1 MPQQPDEDRLPFLT
15 CDGTPP
21 MKKGSSTAQ
30 ILRAFICGGV
40 IASTTAFLPVRSA
53 ASRTDSMSL
62 TDSPKVVLDE
72 AWQLVNQ
79 YYVDNTFNHN
89 DWQAIRSDLL
99 KPSYSSKE
107 QAYTALRAAL
117 KKLQDPYTR
126 FMDPEQFTALTTQ
139 TSGELSGV
147 GIRLEKDK
155 VTKILTVVEPM
166 AGSPALKA
174 GIKAGDQILAI
185 DGKTTRSMDVEAAS
199 ALIRG
204 KVGTTVKLRVNR
216 DGAQNFDVAIGRE
229 LIELSTVSFSVKQEG
244 DKSIGYIRLG
254 EFSSH
259 AASQIQKAI
268 KELDKQKV
276 NAYILDL
283 RGNPG
288 GLLNA
293 SIDIARMWLN
303 KGMIVRTVDRVGQD
317 ESISANQT
325 AISQL
330 PLVVLV
336 DGNSASSSEI
346 LTGALKDNG
355 RATVVGS
362 KTFGKAMVQSVHQ
375 LSDGSGMAVTIAHY
389 YTPNGTDI
397 SQKGIVP
404 DIQTDLTAEQ
414 VAQLNAKPDLLAT
427 KADPQY
433 VQAVRSVTKMIRAY
447 RPSVQPAVTING
459 VDAAPAQAVK

>member
-1 MPQQPDEDRLPFLT
+1 
-15 CDGTPP
+15 
-21 MKKGSSTAQ
+21 MKQGSFPSQ
-30 ILRAFICGGV
+30 ILRAFFIGGV
-40 IASTTAFLPVRSA
+40 LATATSLIPIRPA
-53 ASRTDSMSL
+53 DSRTDGIAF
-62 TDSPKVVLDE
+62 TDSPKVILDE

-79 YYVDNTFNHN
+79 YYVDNTFNRN
-89 DWQAIRSDLL
+89 DWQAVRKDLL
-99 KPSYSSKE
+99 SPSYSSKD

-126 FMDPEQFTALTTQ
+126 FMDPEQFASLTTQ

-147 GIRLEKDK
+147 GIRLELNKI
-155 VTKILTVVEPM
+155 TKILTVVEPM
-166 AGSPALKA
+166 PGSPALKA
-174 GIKAGDQILAI
+174 GVKAGDQILAI
-185 DGKTTRSMDVEAAS
+185 DGKTTRTMNVEAAS
-199 ALIRG
+199 TLIRG
-204 KVGTTVKLRVNR
+204 KVGTTVNLRINR
-216 DGAQNFDVAIGRE
+216 EGAKNFDVAIGRQ
-229 LIELSTVSFSVKQEG
+229 LIELSTVTYSAKKEAAAN
-244 DKSIGYIRLG
+244 IGYIRLG

-268 KELDKQKV
+268 RDLDKQKV

-288 GLLNA
+288 GLLNS

-317 ESISANQT
+317 DSILANQT
-325 AISQL
+325 AITQL

-346 LTGALKDNG
+346 LTGALKDNR

-362 KTFGKAMVQSVHQ
+362 KTFGKALVQSVHQ

-397 SQKGIVP
+397 SHKGITP
-404 DIQTDLTAEQ
+404 DIQTELTAEQ
-414 VAQLNAKPDLLAT
+414 VAQLNAKPSLLAT

-433 VQAVRSVTKMIRAY
+433 VQAVRSATKLIRASRSTD
-447 RPSVQPAVTING
+447 RPDVTVNG
-459 VDAAPAQAVK
+459 VEAPPAQAAKK

>member
-1 MPQQPDEDRLPFLT
+1 
-15 CDGTPP
+15 

-40 IASTTAFLPVRSA
+40 IASTTAFLPVQSA
-53 ASRTDSMSL
+53 TTRTDSMTL

-89 DWQAIRSDLL
+89 DWQAIRNDLL

-147 GIRLEKDK
+147 GIRLEKNK

-166 AGSPALKA
+166 PGSPALKA

-216 DGAQNFDVAIGRE
+216 DGTQNFDVAIGRE

-325 AISQL
+325 ALSQL

>member
-1 MPQQPDEDRLPFLT
+1 
-15 CDGTPP
+15 
-21 MKKGSSTAQ
+21 
-30 ILRAFICGGV
+30 
-40 IASTTAFLPVRSA
+40 
-53 ASRTDSMSL
+53 
-62 TDSPKVVLDE
+62 
-72 AWQLVNQ
+72 
-79 YYVDNTFNHN
+79 
-89 DWQAIRSDLL
+89 
-99 KPSYSSKE
+99 
-107 QAYTALRAAL
+107 
-117 KKLQDPYTR
+117 
-126 FMDPEQFTALTTQ
+126 
-139 TSGELSGV
+139 LSGV
-147 GIRLEKDK
+147 GIRLEKNK

-166 AGSPALKA
+166 PGSPALKA

-204 KVGTTVKLRVNR
+204 KVGTTVTLRVNR
-216 DGAQNFDVAIGRE
+216 EGAKNFDVAIGRE
-229 LIELSTVSFSVKQEG
+229 LIELSTVSFSVKKEG

-317 ESISANQT
+317 ESILANQT

-362 KTFGKAMVQSVHQ
+362 KTFGKALVQSVHQ

-397 SQKGIVP
+397 SHKGIVP

-433 VQAVRSVTKMIRAY
+433 VQAVRSATKMIRAY
-447 RPSVQPAVTING
+447 RPSDRPAVTING
-459 VDAAPAQAVK
+459 VEAAPAQAIK

>member
-1 MPQQPDEDRLPFLT
+1 
-15 CDGTPP
+15 
-21 MKKGSSTAQ
+21 MKQGSFSSQ
-30 ILRAFICGGV
+30 VFRAFFIGGV
-40 IASTTAFLPVRSA
+40 LATATTLIPIRPAD
-53 ASRTDSMSL
+53 SRTDGIAF
-62 TDSPKVVLDE
+62 TDSPKVILDE

-89 DWQAIRSDLL
+89 DWQAIRKDLL
-99 KPSYSSKE
+99 SPSYSSKD
-107 QAYTALRAAL
+107 QAYTALRSVL

-147 GIRLEKDK
+147 GIRLELNK

-166 AGSPALKA
+166 PDSPALKA
-174 GIKAGDQILAI
+174 GVKAGDQILAI
-185 DGKTTRSMDVEAAS
+185 DGKTTRTMNVETAS

-204 KVGTTVKLRVNR
+204 KVGTTVNLRINR
-216 DGAQNFDVAIGRE
+216 EGNKNFDVAIGRRV
-229 LIELSTVSFSVKQEG
+229 IELSTVTYSAKKEANAN
-244 DKSIGYIRLG
+244 IGYIRLG

-268 KELDKQKV
+268 RDLDKQKV

-317 ESISANQT
+317 DSILANQT
-325 AISQL
+325 AITQL

-362 KTFGKAMVQSVHQ
+362 KTFGKALVQSVHQ

-397 SQKGIVP
+397 SHKGIMP
-404 DIQTDLTAEQ
+404 DIQTELTAEQ
-414 VAQLNAKPDLLAT
+414 VAQLNAKPNLLAT

-433 VQAVRSVTKMIRAY
+433 VQAVRSVTKLLRAY
-447 RPSVQPAVTING
+447 RPAARPDVTVNG
-459 VDAAPAQAVK
+459 VEVVPAQAAKK

>member
-1 MPQQPDEDRLPFLT
+1 
-15 CDGTPP
+15 
-21 MKKGSSTAQ
+21 MKPGSFPSQ
-30 ILRAFICGGV
+30 LLRAFFFGG
-40 IASTTAFLPVRSA
+40 ILATATTLIPTRPAD
-53 ASRTDSMSL
+53 SRTDGVTL

-79 YYVDNTFNHN
+79 YYVDKSFNHS
-89 DWQAIRSDLL
+89 DWQAVRSDLL

-147 GIRLEKDK
+147 GIRLEKNK

-166 AGSPALKA
+166 PSSPALKA
-174 GIKAGDQILAI
+174 GVKASDQILAI
-185 DGKTTRSMDVEAAS
+185 DGKTTRTMDVEAAS

-204 KVGTTVKLRVNR
+204 KIGTTVTLRINR
-216 DGAQNFDVAIGRE
+216 EGTKNFDVAIKRE
-229 LIELSTVSFSVKQEG
+229 LIELSTVSYSVKKEG
-244 DKSIGYIRLG
+244 DNSIGYIRLG

-268 KELDKQKV
+268 RELDKQKV

-317 ESISANQT
+317 DSILANQT
-325 AISQL
+325 AITQL
-330 PLVVLV
+330 PLAVLV

-355 RATVVGS
+355 RATVVGT
-362 KTFGKAMVQSVHQ
+362 KTFGKALVQSVHQ

-397 SQKGIVP
+397 SHKGIVP
-404 DIQTDLTAEQ
+404 DIQADLTAEQ
-414 VAQLNAKPDLLAT
+414 VAQLNAKPDLFAT

-433 VQAVRSVTKMIRAY
+433 VQAVRSLSKLLRADRSGGD
-447 RPSVQPAVTING
+447 RPSVTLNG
-459 VDAAPAQAVK
+459 VEAKPPAQAIK

>member
-1 MPQQPDEDRLPFLT
+1 MKQGSFL
-15 CDGTPP
+15 
-21 MKKGSSTAQ
+21 SQ
-30 ILRAFICGGV
+30 ILRAFFIGGV
-40 IASTTAFLPVRSA
+40 LATATSLIPIRPA
-53 ASRTDSMSL
+53 DSRTDGIAF
-62 TDSPKVVLDE
+62 TDSPKVILDE

-89 DWQAIRSDLL
+89 DWQAIRKDLL
-99 KPSYSSKE
+99 SPSYSSKD
-107 QAYTALRAAL
+107 QAYTALRSVL

-147 GIRLEKDK
+147 GIRLELNK

-166 AGSPALKA
+166 PDSPALKA
-174 GIKAGDQILAI
+174 GVKAGDQILAI
-185 DGKTTRSMDVEAAS
+185 DGKTTRTMNVETAS

-204 KVGTTVKLRVNR
+204 KVGTTVNLRINR
-216 DGAQNFDVAIGRE
+216 EGNKNFDVAIGRRV
-229 LIELSTVSFSVKQEG
+229 IELSTVTYSAKKEANAN
-244 DKSIGYIRLG
+244 IGYIRLG

-268 KELDKQKV
+268 RDLDKQKV

-317 ESISANQT
+317 DSILANQT
-325 AISQL
+325 AITQL

-362 KTFGKAMVQSVHQ
+362 KTFGKALVQSVHQ

-397 SQKGIVP
+397 SHKGIMP
-404 DIQTDLTAEQ
+404 DIQTELTAEQ
-414 VAQLNAKPDLLAT
+414 VAQLNAKPNLLAT

-433 VQAVRSVTKMIRAY
+433 VQAVRSVTKLLRAY
-447 RPSVQPAVTING
+447 RPAARPDVTVNG
-459 VDAAPAQAVK
+459 VEVVPAQAAKK

>member
-1 MPQQPDEDRLPFLT
+1 
-15 CDGTPP
+15 
-21 MKKGSSTAQ
+21 MKTGSFPAQ
-30 ILRAFICGGV
+30 ILRAFVFGGV
-40 IASTTAFLPVRSA
+40 LASTTAFLPVRPA
-53 ASRTDSMSL
+53 DSRTDGAAATL
-62 TDSPKVVLDE
+62 TDSPKVILDE

-79 YYVDNTFNHN
+79 YYVDNTFNKN

-99 KPSYSSKE
+99 KPSYSSKD
-107 QAYTALRAAL
+107 QAYAALRNAL

-147 GIRLEKDK
+147 GIRLEKNK

-185 DGKTTRSMDVEAAS
+185 DGKTTRTMDVEAAS

-204 KVGTTVKLRVNR
+204 KVGTTVKLRINR
-216 DGAQNFDVAIGRE
+216 NGTQNFDVAIGRQ
-229 LIELSTVSFSVKQEG
+229 LIELSTVTSSVKKEG
-244 DKSIGYIRLG
+244 ENTIGYIRLG

-259 AASQIQKAI
+259 AASQLQKAI
-268 KELDKQKV
+268 KDLSKQQV
-276 NAYILDL
+276 SAYILDL

-317 ESISANQT
+317 ESILANQT
-325 AISQL
+325 ALSQL

-362 KTFGKAMVQSVHQ
+362 KTFGKALVQSVHQ

-397 SQKGIVP
+397 SHKGIIP
-404 DIQTDLTAEQ
+404 DIQTDLSAEQ
-414 VAQLNAKPDLLAT
+414 VAQLNSKPELMAT

-433 VQAVRSVTKMIRAY
+433 VQAVRSATRLIRAY
-447 RPSVQPAVTING
+447 RPGDRPSVTING
-459 VDAAPAQAVK
+459 VETPPAQAIK

>member
-1 MPQQPDEDRLPFLT
+1 
-15 CDGTPP
+15 

-53 ASRTDSMSL
+53 ASRTDGMAL
-62 TDSPKVVLDE
+62 TNSPKVVLDE

-79 YYVDNTFNHN
+79 YYVDNTFNRN

-147 GIRLEKDK
+147 GIRLEKNK

-166 AGSPALKA
+166 PGSPALKA

-204 KVGTTVKLRVNR
+204 KVGTTVTLRVNR
-216 DGAQNFDVAIGRE
+216 EGSKNFDVAIGRE

-317 ESISANQT
+317 ESILANQT

-362 KTFGKAMVQSVHQ
+362 KTFGKALVQSVHQ

-447 RPSVQPAVTING
+447 RPSDQPAVTING

>member
-1 MPQQPDEDRLPFLT
+1 
-15 CDGTPP
+15 

-40 IASTTAFLPVRSA
+40 IASTAAFLPVRPA
-53 ASRTDSMSL
+53 DSRTEGMAL

-89 DWQAIRSDLL
+89 DWLAIRSDLL

-147 GIRLEKDK
+147 GIRLEKNK

-166 AGSPALKA
+166 PGSPALKA
-174 GIKAGDQILAI
+174 GIKSGDQILAI
-185 DGKTTRSMDVEAAS
+185 DGKTTRAMDVEAAS

-204 KVGTTVKLRVNR
+204 KVGTTVNLRINR
-216 DGAQNFDVAIGRE
+216 EGAKNFDVAIGRE
-229 LIELSTVSFSVKQEG
+229 VIELSTVSYSVKKEG
-244 DKSIGYIRLG
+244 DKNIGYIRLG

-317 ESISANQT
+317 ESILANQT
-325 AISQL
+325 AISKL

-362 KTFGKAMVQSVHQ
+362 KTFGKALVQSVHQ

-397 SQKGIVP
+397 SHKGIVP
-404 DIQTDLTAEQ
+404 DIQTDLTVEQ

-433 VQAVRSVTKMIRAY
+433 VQAVRSATKMIRAY
-447 RPSVQPAVTING
+447 GSGDRPAITING
-459 VDAAPAQAVK
+459 AEVTPPTQAVK

>member
-1 MPQQPDEDRLPFLT
+1 
-15 CDGTPP
+15 

-53 ASRTDSMSL
+53 ASRPDGMAL
-62 TDSPKVVLDE
+62 TNSPKVVLDE

-79 YYVDNTFNHN
+79 YYVDNTFNRN

-147 GIRLEKDK
+147 GIRLEKNK

-166 AGSPALKA
+166 PGSPALKA

-204 KVGTTVKLRVNR
+204 KVGTTVTLRVNR
-216 DGAQNFDVAIGRE
+216 EGSKNFDVAIGRE
-229 LIELSTVSFSVKQEG
+229 LIELSTVSFSVKKEG

-317 ESISANQT
+317 ESILANQT

-362 KTFGKAMVQSVHQ
+362 KTFGKALVQSVHQ

-447 RPSVQPAVTING
+447 RPSDRPAVTING
-459 VDAAPAQAVK
+459 VEAMPPTQAVK